1 MEEERCFNNWDLDA
15 VVRLGCRR
23 LLSPSPQPD
32 PFASLVPPPPQ
43 KEKPVA
49 PAPAK
54 EPEPHTA
61 WRFPDLGAGG
71 GQDGEELLRALLA
84 DQPPLHQ
91 PLPTPAAT
99 PTPTPTA
106 TPPPPS
112 QQQHLQPTV
121 TAVDVAPPQVRPAP
135 ARAQPSGRQVPGGV
149 PRSKRRYAALAECL
163 DTAGGSGSSN
173 CFLGEVE
180 SSGICKLL
188 TLFPCTPGRTR

>member
-99 PTPTPTA
+99 PTPTA

-112 QQQHLQPTV
+112 QQQHLQPIV